1 MLLSSLANSTVL
13 QELPHL
19 QIQPLSSMT
28 EFYPQRGFAL
38 DAALSAISG
47 GFRSCKCDGISLVRT
62 RRIFAVAAKII
73 NRLNGLERKFI
84 ILNSAKA

>member
-1 MLLSSLANSTVL
+1 
-13 QELPHL
+13 
-19 QIQPLSSMT
+19 MT

-62 RRIFAVAAKII
+62 RQNFCGGSKIYKP
-73 NRLNGLERKFI
+73 NERTT
-84 ILNSAKA
+84 A